1 MTKNI
6 FLHRNAPARKWSP
19 VATALFAGCICLF
32 AGSCNKD
39 FLPTDDDSSK
49 AGAWVN
55 LRLST
60 LVDRVGE
67 EPQTEEVPGTRAVE
81 KITGNSFPQGTND
94 IGVFMTTQNGGEV
107 FPGGGDNM
115 KATLFHTGSMDSET
129 WKYNKKDGTPITSL
143 KSKSGENLKVLAYY
157 PYNAAATATAVPFDF
172 TASSPL
178 VQKDLL
184 YNKATRQNLTAPS
197 NGLIPLEFS
206 HACSFITLKF
216 SKSVNAG
223 DIKISSVSI
232 VNQKGEWIKNKGSFN
247 PATGDLNPVAQAGPI
262 TDNRISAS
270 LDLNG
275 SVEYRFLVPGFQGTV
290 GNGDIAVKIVVDG
303 KDTFYPLEK
312 SKMTIINPA
321 GAGTVGLIKGCEY
334 TYRLEYDNLSL
345 SFRLLDWT
353 VKEPQATIG
362 VPLLSE
368 TPYTGW
374 RFDFKDINPQ
384 LLEDISNPVA
394 ITDHRYEDFWLDLDR
409 GNNGSNTLYWANFRV
424 QWLSEPPRT
433 PLMFALKDAISVPV
447 QWRDHDGLLIAKQ
460 ICRNYREGGFSNWR
474 LPRMSEWYMFERI
487 MNTAWQSFYYPSY
500 HKGDNLKSDLY
511 WSGTESLIG
520 EAGSGPYQVDVIEI
534 KQIPTQGAPT
544 TQIIGSITE
553 HTNIARVRCVRD
565 V

>member
-49 AGAWVN
+49 DGAWVN

-60 LVDRVGE
+60 LVDRIGE
-67 EPQTEEVPGTRAVE
+67 EPQTEEGPGTRAVE
-81 KITGNSFPQGTND
+81 KISGNSFPQGTNE

-115 KATLFHTGSMDSET
+115 KATLILTGSAET

-143 KSKSGENLKVLAYY
+143 KGKSGENLKVLAYY

-178 VQKDLL
+178 AQRDLL
-184 YNKATRQNLTAPS
+184 YNKATRQNLAAPS

-247 PATGDLNPVAQAGPI
+247 PATGDLNPGGQAGPI
-262 TDNRISAS
+262 TDNRMSAS

-290 GNGDIAVKIVVDG
+290 GNGDIAVKTVVDG
-303 KDTFYPLEK
+303 KDIFYPLDK

-321 GAGTVGLIKGCEY
+321 GAGTVGLIKGYEY

-345 SFRLLDWT
+345 AFRLLDWT
-353 VKEPQATIG
+353 VKEPKATVG
-362 VPLLSE
+362 VPALSDD
-368 TPYTGW
+368 TAYAGW
-374 RFDFKDINPQ
+374 KFDFSDIPAK
-384 LLEDISNPVA
+384 LLEEISNPKA
-394 ITDHRYEDFWLDLDR
+394 ITDHRYEDFLLDLDR
-409 GNNGSNTLYWANFRV
+409 GNNGGTRYWSTFP
-424 QWLSEPPRT
+424 QEFLFEPPHT
-433 PLMFALKDAISVPV
+433 PLMFALKDATSVPV

-487 MNTAWQSFYYPSY
+487 IQTAWRAFYYPSN
-500 HKGDNLKSDLY
+500 HKGDNVQSGLY
-511 WSGTESLIG
+511 WTGTEFLI
-520 EAGSGPYQVDVIEI
+520 SGVDLKLYEVGVIDI
-534 KQIPTQGAPT
+534 KHIPTTDAATTDITGAVT
-544 TQIIGSITE
+544 A